1 MLPGGVAAGGGG
13 RGGGGGGGGG
23 LCLLRWL
30 GLRLWSRRG
39 TLVFALLWFGSWL
52 FLNGLVLVHRSI
64 LSDYCTD
71 DKSKRILQR
80 LTRRLPPGSDPGGC
94 RLAQTRR
101 LPLCLTPCVP
111 PQCLEFGEGSVTGDM
126 CEDLCVLGLVEY
138 KRCLYYENGKKVIEA
153 RWRGNPIILKS
164 KLENFS
170 SYEPLGILDYQDTAE
185 ELSPLDVVFY
195 ATLEVRNSLGLA
207 EEEEEDEEGGGG
219 GGAGGSNGSLA
230 RLWGK
235 KLKKRDKSYSRA
247 ELASL
252 WSLLQQEEYTFLRV
266 LQDLSVHVAKVL
278 GSCGHFYAVEFLS
291 AGHAWDQ
298 NIFSL
303 EEVSVSGGA
312 PRGTG
317 ARGRWSTR
325 EMVHRIALSFL
336 DLVWHFDHDFTH
348 KLHLCDIKPEN
359 FAIRKDL
366 TVVAI
371 DVDMAF
377 FEPKMRDILE
387 QNCSSDDDCN
397 FFDCSSSCNMNR
409 RRCSPRRRNTNLQ
422 VICEKIFRPWFSPT
436 LLGAKAGL
444 PLQVELQRAVQE
456 CSETDGGVEDKEED
470 GGGGGGGGEGE
481 AGRGSEVHQRLF
493 NILTRLL
500 QEGGASGE
508 GGGAWEE
515 KGHAHTALN
524 F

>member
-1 MLPGGVAAGGGG
+1 MLPGGQGSSGGGCG
-13 RGGGGGGGGG
+13 SG
-23 LCLLRWL
+23 LCILRWL

-80 LTRRLPPGSDPGGC
+80 L
-94 RLAQTRR
+94 
-101 LPLCLTPCVP
+101 CV
-111 PQCLEFGEGSVTGDM
+111 EFSEGSVTGDM
-126 CEDLCVLGLVEY
+126 CEDLCVHGLVEY

-153 RWRGNPIILKS
+153 RWRGSPIILKS

-170 SYEPLGILDYQDTAE
+170 SYEPLGILDYQQEAGE
-185 ELSPLDVVFY
+185 ELSALDVVFY
-195 ATLEVRNSLGLA
+195 ATMEVRNSLGLS
-207 EEEEEDEEGGGG
+207 EDGEDEEGGGNN
-219 GGAGGSNGSLA
+219 SSIS

-235 KLKKRDKSYSRA
+235 KLKIPERSYSRA
-247 ELASL
+247 ELGSL

-266 LQDLSVHVAKVL
+266 LQDLSPHVAKVL
-278 GSCGHFYAVEFLS
+278 GSCGHFYAVEYLS

-298 NIFSL
+298 NIFSM
-303 EEVSVSGGA
+303 EEVVVPAMQDQNQAGA
-312 PRGTG
+312 Y
-317 ARGRWSTR
+317 GRWTTR
-325 EMVHRIALSFL
+325 QMVHQIALSFL
-336 DLVWHFDHDFTH
+336 DMVWHFDNDFTH

-387 QNCSSDDDCN
+387 QNCSNDDDCN
-397 FFDCSSSCNMNR
+397 FFDCSSRCDPVKH
-409 RRCSPRRRNTNLQ
+409 RCSPRRRNTNLQ

-456 CSETDGGVEDKEED
+456 CSETDGAEEKAEDD
-470 GGGGGGGGEGE
+470 GGGGW
-481 AGRGSEVHQRLF
+481 RDHHRLLD
-493 NILTRLL
+493 ILKRLL
-500 QEGGASGE
+500 QEE
-508 GGGAWEE
+508 VVFDERKTTEE
-515 KGHAHTALN
+515 EMDPLHTALN

>member
-1 MLPGGVAAGGGG
+1 MLPGGAAPA
-13 RGGGGGGGGG
+13 RG
-23 LCLLRWL
+23 LSLLRWL

-71 DKSKRILQR
+71 DKSRRILER
-80 LTRRLPPGSDPGGC
+80 L
-94 RLAQTRR
+94 
-101 LPLCLTPCVP
+101 CV
-111 PQCLEFGEGSVTGDM
+111 EFSKGSVTGDM
-126 CEDLCVLGLVEY
+126 CEDLCVLGQVQY

-153 RWRGNPIILKS
+153 RWREEPVILKS

-170 SYEPLGILDYQDTAE
+170 SYESLGILDYQETE

-207 EEEEEDEEGGGG
+207 ENREDVNSSSVFSLWENTRRTEG
-219 GGAGGSNGSLA
+219 
-230 RLWGK
+230 R
-235 KLKKRDKSYSRA
+235 SYSRA

-252 WSLLQQEEYTFLRV
+252 WSLLQQEEYTFFRM
-266 LQDLSVHVAKVL
+266 LQDLSSHVTKVL

-303 EEVSVSGGA
+303 DEASGASV
-312 PRGTG
+312 
-317 ARGRWSTR
+317 RGRWSER
-325 EMVHRIALSFL
+325 EKVHRIALSFL
-336 DLVWHFDHDFTH
+336 DMVRHFDNDFRH

-377 FEPKMRDILE
+377 FEPKMRDILD

-397 FFDCSSSCNMNR
+397 FFDCSSRCHPTK
-409 RRCSPRRRNTNLQ
+409 RRCSPQRWNSNLQ

-456 CSETDGGVEDKEED
+456 CSETDGTSEPDD
-470 GGGGGGGGEGE
+470 DDR
-481 AGRGSEVHQRLF
+481 GRPVRDIHQRLLD
-493 NILTRLL
+493 ILNRLL
-500 QEGGASGE
+500 TEGGASGE
-508 GGGAWEE
+508 RGGALDDRD
-515 KGHAHTALN
+515 HPHTALN

>member
-1 MLPGGVAAGGGG
+1 
-13 RGGGGGGGGG
+13 
-23 LCLLRWL
+23 
-30 GLRLWSRRG
+30 
-39 TLVFALLWFGSWL
+39 
-52 FLNGLVLVHRSI
+52 
-64 LSDYCTD
+64 
-71 DKSKRILQR
+71 
-80 LTRRLPPGSDPGGC
+80 
-94 RLAQTRR
+94 
-101 LPLCLTPCVP
+101 
-111 PQCLEFGEGSVTGDM
+111 M

-153 RWRGNPIILKS
+153 RWRGNPVILKS

-207 EEEEEDEEGGGG
+207 EEDEDEGGG
-219 GGAGGSNGSLA
+219 GGSNGSLA

-235 KLKKRDKSYSRA
+235 KLKSRDKSYSRA

-266 LQDLSVHVAKVL
+266 LQDLSTHVAKVL
-278 GSCGHFYAVEFLS
+278 GSCGHFYAVEYLS

-303 EEVSVSGGA
+303 EEVAVS
-312 PRGTG
+312 G
-317 ARGRWSTR
+317 ARGRWTSR

-336 DLVWHFDHDFTH
+336 DMVGHFDNDFTH

-377 FEPKMRDILE
+377 FEPKMRDILD

-397 FFDCSSSCNMNR
+397 FFDCSSRCHPSK
-409 RRCSPRRRNTNLQ
+409 RRCSARRRNSNLQ

-456 CSETDGGVEDKEED
+456 CSETDGGEEEREED
-470 GGGGGGGGEGE
+470 GGEGGGE
-481 AGRGSEVHQRLF
+481 ARQRMQSVHQRLLS
-493 NILTRLL
+493 ILTRLL

>member
-1 MLPGGVAAGGGG
+1 
-13 RGGGGGGGGG
+13 
-23 LCLLRWL
+23 
-30 GLRLWSRRG
+30 
-39 TLVFALLWFGSWL
+39 
-52 FLNGLVLVHRSI
+52 
-64 LSDYCTD
+64 
-71 DKSKRILQR
+71 
-80 LTRRLPPGSDPGGC
+80 
-94 RLAQTRR
+94 
-101 LPLCLTPCVP
+101 
-111 PQCLEFGEGSVTGDM
+111 M

-153 RWRGNPIILKS
+153 RWRGNPVILKS

-207 EEEEEDEEGGGG
+207 GEDEDEDGGGG
-219 GGAGGSNGSLA
+219 GGGGGGGNGSLA

-235 KLKKRDKSYSRA
+235 KLKSRDKSISRA

-266 LQDLSVHVAKVL
+266 LQDLSSHVARVL
-278 GSCGHFYAVEFLS
+278 GSCGHFYAVEYLS

-303 EEVSVSGGA
+303 DDVSVPGLQDQNQA
-312 PRGTG
+312 G
-317 ARGRWSTR
+317 ARGRWTSR

-336 DLVWHFDHDFTH
+336 DMVWHFDNDFTH

-377 FEPKMRDILE
+377 FEPKMRDILD

-397 FFDCSSSCNMNR
+397 FFDCSSRCDPMK
-409 RRCSPRRRNTNLQ
+409 RRCSPTRRNTNLQ

-456 CSETDGGVEDKEED
+456 CSETDQSEEDED
-470 GGGGGGGGEGE
+470 GGGRGGG
-481 AGRGSEVHQRLF
+481 RDVHQRLF
-493 NILTRLL
+493 SILNRLV
-500 QEGGASGE
+500 QEGRASAE
-508 GGGAWEE
+508 GGGAWEG
-515 KGHAHTALN
+515 KDHVHTALN

>member
-1 MLPGGVAAGGGG
+1 MLPGGLAA
-13 RGGGGGGGGG
+13 GGGGGGGARGG
-23 LCLLRWL
+23 RLCLLRWL
-30 GLRLWSRRG
+30 GVRLWSRRG

-71 DKSKRILQR
+71 DKSKSILQR
-80 LTRRLPPGSDPGGC
+80 L
-94 RLAQTRR
+94 
-101 LPLCLTPCVP
+101 CV
-111 PQCLEFGEGSVTGDM
+111 EFGEGSATGDM
-126 CEDLCVLGLVEY
+126 CEDLCVHGQVEY

-153 RWRGNPIILKS
+153 RWRGKPVILKS

-170 SYEPLGILDYQDTAE
+170 SYEPLGILDYQDAAD

-207 EEEEEDEEGGGG
+207 EEDEDEDGGG
-219 GGAGGSNGSLA
+219 GGANSSSSLS

-235 KLKKRDKSYSRA
+235 KLKKTDKSYSRA

-266 LQDLSVHVAKVL
+266 LQDLSTHVAKVL
-278 GSCGHFYAVEFLS
+278 GSCGHFYAVEYLS

-303 EEVSVSGGA
+303 DEVA
-312 PRGTG
+312 LPKPQDQDQDQDQDEDRDKD
-317 ARGRWSTR
+317 RGRAGSEAQARWTAR

-336 DLVWHFDHDFTH
+336 DMVWHFDNDFTH

-377 FEPKMRDILE
+377 FEPKMRDILD
-387 QNCSSDDDCN
+387 QNCSSDEDCN
-397 FFDCSSSCNMNR
+397 FFDCSSRCDAQTL
-409 RRCSPRRRNTNLQ
+409 RCSPRRRNSNLQ

-456 CSETDGGVEDKEED
+456 CSETEGGVEEAEVVD
-470 GGGGGGGGEGE
+470 GGGGGGGGGGGDR
-481 AGRGSEVHQRLF
+481 AGRGRDVHQRLLS
-493 NILTRLL
+493 ILNRLL
-500 QEGGASGE
+500 QEGGSSGE
-508 GGGAWEE
+508 RGGAWE
-515 KGHAHTALN
+515 GRDHVHTSLN

>member
-1 MLPGGVAAGGGG
+1 MLPGGLVSGGGG
-13 RGGGGGGGGG
+13 RGGG

-71 DKSKRILQR
+71 DKSKKILQR
-80 LTRRLPPGSDPGGC
+80 L
-94 RLAQTRR
+94 
-101 LPLCLTPCVP
+101 
-111 PQCLEFGEGSVTGDM
+111 CLEFGEGSVTGDM

-153 RWRGNPIILKS
+153 RWRGNPVILKS

-170 SYEPLGILDYQDTAE
+170 SYEPLGILDYQQDTAE
-185 ELSPLDVVFY
+185 ELSALDVVFY

-207 EEEEEDEEGGGG
+207 EEDEDEGGGG
-219 GGAGGSNGSLA
+219 GGGSNSSLA
-230 RLWGK
+230 KLWEK
-235 KLKKRDKSYSRA
+235 KLKIRDKSYSRA
-247 ELASL
+247 ELSSL

-266 LQDLSVHVAKVL
+266 LQDLSSHVAKVL
-278 GSCGHFYAVEFLS
+278 GSCGHFYAVEYLS

-303 EEVSVSGGA
+303 DEVEVS
-312 PRGTG
+312 RLRDQT
-317 ARGRWSTR
+317 RGRWSTR

-336 DLVWHFDHDFTH
+336 DMVWHFDNEFTH

-397 FFDCSSSCNMNR
+397 FFDCSSRCDPVK
-409 RRCSPRRRNTNLQ
+409 RRCSPHRRNSNLQ

-444 PLQVELQRAVQE
+444 PLQIELQQAVQE
-456 CSETDGGVEDKEED
+456 CSETDGGVDETEEDKGGGRDVYQRLVTILNRLIQD
-470 GGGGGGGGEGE
+470 GGE
-481 AGRGSEVHQRLF
+481 
-493 NILTRLL
+493 
-500 QEGGASGE
+500 SGE
-508 GGGAWEE
+508 GVVSWEGKE
-515 KGHAHTALN
+515 HVHTALN

>member
-1 MLPGGVAAGGGG
+1 MVPGGVAVG
-13 RGGGGGGGGG
+13 RGGRGGG

-52 FLNGLVLVHRSI
+52 ILNGLVFVHRSI

-80 LTRRLPPGSDPGGC
+80 L
-94 RLAQTRR
+94 
-101 LPLCLTPCVP
+101 
-111 PQCLEFGEGSVTGDM
+111 CLEFEEGTVTGDM

-153 RWRGNPIILKS
+153 SWRGNPIILKS

-170 SYEPLGILDYQDTAE
+170 SYESLGIFDYQDPSE
-185 ELSPLDVVFY
+185 DLSPLDVVFY

-207 EEEEEDEEGGGG
+207 DEDEEEEGGEGGGG
-219 GGAGGSNGSLA
+219 GGGANSSLA
-230 RLWGK
+230 KLWGN
-235 KLKKRDKSYSRA
+235 KLKNKDKTYSRA
-247 ELASL
+247 ELASF
-252 WSLLQQEEYTFLRV
+252 WSLLQQEEYTFLKV
-266 LQDLSVHVAKVL
+266 LQDLSTHVAKVL
-278 GSCGHFYAVEFLS
+278 GSCGHFYAVEYLS

-298 NIFSL
+298 NLFSL
-303 EEVSVSGGA
+303 DEVAVSGLQGGSGA
-312 PRGTG
+312 HS
-317 ARGRWSTR
+317 RWTTR

-336 DLVWHFDHDFTH
+336 DMVWHFENDFTH
-348 KLHLCDIKPEN
+348 RLHLCDIKPEN

-377 FEPKMRDILE
+377 FEPKMRDILD
-387 QNCSSDDDCN
+387 QNCTEDDDCN
-397 FFDCSSSCNMNR
+397 FFDCSSRCNTR
-409 RRCSPRRRNTNLQ
+409 KHRCSPQRRNSNLQ

-456 CSETDGGVEDKEED
+456 CSETDRGAEQEEK
-470 GGGGGGGGEGE
+470 GGGT
-481 AGRGSEVHQRLF
+481 GRDRDIHQRLLSV
-493 NILTRLL
+493 LTRLL
-500 QEGGASGE
+500 QEGGPASE
-508 GGGAWEE
+508 GGGAWEG
-515 KGHAHTALN
+515 KGHSHTALN